1 MSNAITAV
9 SQAMLSDLERLRVI
23 SHNMANVSTPGF
35 RAERPVEGRFE
46 GVVSNKLAGIPTRSL
61 TVVTDKAG
69 GVRETSRNLDVAIDG
84 PAFLQVD
91 TGDSIVYTRRGDL
104 RLDAGGRLI
113 TESGYPVLGT
123 AGEIVLTGE
132 DAEIDTKGVI
142 TQRGQA
148 VAQLALVEF
157 GSEAVLQPLS
167 SGLLASADTPDT
179 ATRSTVLGR
188 HLETSNVDVVSESLR
203 LVEVSRHAS
212 YIGQVLRGYDQIL
225 NAAINT
231 LGTSR

>member
-46 GVVSNKLAGIPTRSL
+46 GVVSNRLAGVPTRSL
-61 TVVTDKAG
+61 TVATDKAG

-113 TESGYPVLGT
+113 TESGHPVVGT
-123 AGEIVLTGE
+123 AGEIVLTGD
-132 DAEIDTKGVI
+132 DAEIDARGVI

-148 VAQLALVEF
+148 VGQLALVEF
-157 GSEAVLQPLS
+157 GPEAVLQPLS
-167 SGLLASADTPDT
+167 SGLLASSVTPDP
-179 ATRSTVLGR
+179 ATQSTVLGR

-212 YIGQVLRGYDQIL
+212 YIGQVIRGYDQIL

>member
-46 GVVSNKLAGIPTRSL
+46 GVVNNKLAGVPTRSL
-61 TVVTDKAG
+61 TVATDKPG

-91 TGDSIVYTRRGDL
+91 TGDSIVFTRRGDL
-104 RLDAGGRLI
+104 RLDASGRLV

-123 AGEIVLTGE
+123 AGEIVLAGD
-132 DAEIDTKGVI
+132 DAEIDNRGVI

-148 VAQLALVEF
+148 VGQLALVEF
-157 GSEAVLQPLS
+157 GPEAVLQPLS
-167 SGLLASADTPDT
+167 SGLLTSAETPDP
-179 ATRSTVLGR
+179 ATQSTVLGR

-212 YIGQVLRGYDQIL
+212 YIGQVIRGYDQIL